1 MYTKYNRNL
10 VSTIIKFFILSH
22 LLIVAHLINFLLIL
36 EQNKVPY
43 CVLALDY
50 HYLLFI
56 NCNKIKWNYP
66 ALY

>member
-22 LLIVAHLINFLLIL
+22 LLIAAHLNIFLLIL
-36 EQNKVPY
+36 EQNKAPY
-43 CVLALDY
+43 FVLALDY
-50 HYLLFI
+50 HYLLF
-56 NCNKIKWNYP
+56 NNYNKIKWNYP